1 MAKRKDKDDGISR
14 ELVDRLIAERG
25 ARGALDFESLAG
37 ELKKALADRMLG
49 AEMDVHLADETE
61 QAAGNHRNGTSP
73 KTVDTGSERVVLDIP
88 RDRHGRFDLTLIG
101 KYQRRFPAAE
111 IARADARA
119 ADAER
124 ANARA
129 DAVASNA
136 LTRAESDAMIKTAN
150 ANFDVARTTAVG
162 YYDIEKEKCDALT
175 GVVKDACIST
185 ADATFTASELA
196 AISTRDAALVAAEF
210 HE

>member
-1 MAKRKDKDDGISR
+1 
-14 ELVDRLIAERG
+14 
-25 ARGALDFESLAG
+25 
-37 ELKKALADRMLG
+37 
-49 AEMDVHLADETE
+49 
-61 QAAGNHRNGTSP
+61 
-73 KTVDTGSERVVLDIP
+73 VVLDIP

-136 LTRAESDAMIKTAN
+136 LTRAESDGMIKTAN

-162 YYDIEKEKCDALT
+162 HYDAEKEKFDALT
-175 GVVKDACIST
+175 GVVEDACIST
-185 ADATFTASELA
+185 ADVTFAASELA
-196 AISTRDAALVAAEF
+196 AISARDAALVAAEF
-210 HE
+210 HG